1 MTKPVD
7 LIIVNALHHIASK
20 AERKP
25 VEAKDL
31 ATTPRGQE
39 VLARSLLCEL
49 AHEARVEIILKL
61 LETAGVQGG
70 LTAIGQRLTAV
81 LEARAEEARALG
93 IEPPKTVEIEVRPSA
108 FLDALRKALEEAANA
123 GDGARGPAA
132 GEQPAT
138 ASANGAEPES
148 GTPTESAAT
157 ATVN

>member
-49 AHEARVEIILKL
+49 AHEARVEVILKL

-93 IEPPKTVEIEVRPSA
+93 IEPPKAVEIEVRPVA
-108 FLDALRKALEEAANA
+108 FFDALRRALEEAANGGA
-123 GDGARGPAA
+123 GARGPAA

-148 GTPTESAAT
+148 GTPETASAAT
-157 ATVN
+157 VN